1 MKPVLISILFL
12 LSISAYA
19 QTRSTAEVYNHHA
32 EALLNRDKAELMKD
46 YDENSVLITPDG
58 KVNKGLKEISNTFD
72 YALSEV
78 FPLQIELYKIQ
89 EVIQDEIVFLVYKVS
104 NAATGEMLMPFA
116 VDTFVIKD
124 GKIRYQ
130 TVAAQMPEQ
139 KE

>member
-1 MKPVLISILFL
+1 MLFL
-12 LSISAYA
+12 LGISACA

-58 KVNKGLKEISNTFD
+58 KVHKGLQEISDTFD

-78 FPLQIELYKIQ
+78 FPLQMDLYKIQ
-89 EVIQDEIVFLVYKVS
+89 EVIREEVVFLVYKVG
-104 NAATGEMLMPFA
+104 NAATGETLMPFA
-116 VDTFVIKD
+116 VDTFVIKE

-139 KE
+139 QK

>member
-1 MKPVLISILFL
+1 
-12 LSISAYA
+12 
-19 QTRSTAEVYNHHA
+19 
-32 EALLNRDKAELMKD
+32 MKD

-78 FPLQIELYKIQ
+78 FTLNVELYKIQ